1 MIRWSLE
8 KKGREVALTF
18 RERRRFWTREL
29 LFALLIASLA
39 HLIPLVVFK
48 IDLGMLK
55 DPEPLSAV
63 TLLPSTNP
71 GSVLISEK
79 EARPKIDMPFLEI
92 RRPEP
97 ISFVQTGFLREN
109 VAYRAPILIKKSFQA
124 TPYLSRGLSIKKA
137 PPTALQV
144 IAYEP
149 LRASLFIEAD
159 PATGTIY
166 FYEWKERSGN
176 AALDKDIET
185 YLKKLTLHVPGKGLA
200 RGEIDLQFLEAPSS

>member
-1 MIRWSLE
+1 MIRWSLK
-8 KKGREVALTF
+8 KKGRAVALTF

-29 LFALLIASLA
+29 LLALLIASLA

-55 DPEPLSAV
+55 DPEPLAAV
-63 TLLPSTNP
+63 TLLPSTAP

-79 EARPKIDMPFLEI
+79 EAHRKIEMPYLEI

-97 ISFVQTGFLREN
+97 FLTTQTTFSHET
-109 VAYRAPILIKKSFQA
+109 VAYRAPILLKKSFRA
-124 TPYLSRGLSIKKA
+124 TPYLSRGISIKNQEL
-137 PPTALQV
+137 PPLQV

-149 LRASLFIEAD
+149 LRASLVFEAD
-159 PATGTIY
+159 PTTGIIY

-176 AALDKDIET
+176 SALDKEIET
-185 YLKKLTLHVPGKGLA
+185 YLKQLTLHIPDQGLV
-200 RGEIDLQFLEAPSS
+200 RGEIDLQFLEAASS